1 MSSFNFVT
9 KCWFDIKRLLLLPT
23 IRISCCKNC
32 CLLHMPAF
40 CSLAFWTICYLMM
53 RGDLSLNMLGTVFA
67 QQTHMLS
74 FLENV
79 FLKWISLHPVTSLH
93 THLYTF
99 DDNQFHSYHH
109 STNAKSIWIV
119 KKMKKLNIL
128 FPSTYSS
135 SSCLE
140 TDRFQNVKCL
150 YNGLRVDSKVFWN
163 IQENVYFFLDD

>member
-1 MSSFNFVT
+1 MKCHFYEFLEVQVKMKWISGIIIHIHKYFVQKVSNFNFVT
-9 KCWFDIKRLLLLPT
+9 KCWFDIKRLLPLPT
-23 IRISCCKNC
+23 IRISCCMKC

-53 RGDLSLNMLGTVFA
+53 RGDLSLNMLGAVFA
-67 QQTHMLS
+67 QYTHMLS

-119 KKMKKLNIL
+119 KKIEK
-128 FPSTYSS
+128 
-135 SSCLE
+135 
-140 TDRFQNVKCL
+140 
-150 YNGLRVDSKVFWN
+150 
-163 IQENVYFFLDD
+163 